1 MRDSLFWLG
10 LSLFLVAIS
19 LTAVLMAALPAF
31 QEVAR
36 AARSA
41 EKLFDTLN
49 REFPPTLEAIRL
61 TGTEITELSDEI
73 NQGVESA
80 CRVVKQV
87 DRSLSNVKK
96 QAKQARTNTH
106 GFIVGVKAAW
116 KVWNNSTKKRRFSA
130 SRSPNINDLM
140 SLRQPHQIDDNFE

>member
-10 LSLFLVAIS
+10 LSLFLVALS
-19 LTAVLMAALPAF
+19 LTAVLIAALPAL

-61 TGTEITELSDEI
+61 TGLEISELSDEI

-80 CRVVKQV
+80 SSVVKQV
-87 DRSLSNVKK
+87 DRSLDTVTQ
-96 QAKQARTNTH
+96 QARQARTRTR
-106 GFIVGVKAAW
+106 GFVVGVKAAW
-116 KVWNNSTKKRRFSA
+116 RVWTGSTAKRRFSA
-130 SRSPNINDLM
+130 SRS
-140 SLRQPHQIDDNFE
+140 SKIDDLVSIRQQHPMDENF

>member
-10 LSLFLVAIS
+10 LSLLLVAIS
-19 LTAVLMAALPAF
+19 LTAVLITALPAI

-61 TGTEITELSDEI
+61 TSLEINELSDEI
-73 NQGVESA
+73 DRGVESA
-80 CRVVKQV
+80 GRVVQQV
-87 DRSLSNVKK
+87 DRSLSNVAQ
-96 QAKQARTNTH
+96 QAKLARHTTH
-106 GFIVGVKAAW
+106 SLIVGIKAAW
-116 KVWNNSTKKRRFSA
+116 KVWQNPLRKNRLA
-130 SRSPNINDLM
+130 NSRSPNLNKFM
-140 SLRQPHQIDDNFE
+140 SVRPQTQED

>member
-10 LSLFLVAIS
+10 LSLLLVAIS
-19 LTAVLMAALPAF
+19 LTAVLITALPAI

-61 TGTEITELSDEI
+61 TGLEISELSDEI

-80 CRVVKQV
+80 GRVVKSV
-87 DRSLSNVKK
+87 DRSLDTAKK
-96 QAKQARTNTH
+96 QAKQAQVTTH
-106 GFIVGVKAAW
+106 SLIVGVKAAW
-116 KVWNNSTKKRRFSA
+116 KVWK
-130 SRSPNINDLM
+130 SP
-140 SLRQPHQIDDNFE
+140 P

>member
-19 LTAVLMAALPAF
+19 LTAVLIAALPAL

-61 TGTEITELSDEI
+61 TGLEISELSDEI

-80 CRVVKQV
+80 GRVVKSV
-87 DRSLSNVKK
+87 DRSLVNAKK
-96 QAKQARTNTH
+96 QAQQARTTTH
-106 GFIVGVKAAW
+106 SLFIGVKTAW
-116 KVWNNSTKKRRFSA
+116 KVWSSSGKKRRFSS
-130 SRSPNINDLM
+130 SRSSNI
-140 SLRQPHQIDDNFE
+140 E

>member
-10 LSLFLVAIS
+10 LSLLLVAIS
-19 LTAVLMAALPAF
+19 LTAVLITALPAI

-61 TGTEITELSDEI
+61 TGLEISELSDEI

-80 CRVVKQV
+80 SRVVKSV
-87 DRSLSNVKK
+87 DRSIDNVKK
-96 QAKQARTNTH
+96 QAELARNTTH
-106 GFIVGVKAAW
+106 SLMVGVKAAW
-116 KVWNNSTKKRRFSA
+116 KVWKNPPPKSRFNTSG
-130 SRSPNINDLM
+130 SPNLNEFM
-140 SLRQPHQIDDNFE
+140 SAQPQPQRGEHFE